1 VTTETTR
8 LKLCGTNDV
17 SPGSALKV
25 ETGGLVLAVFNIG
38 DKFFVIDDACTH
50 GPGSLSEG
58 YIDGYTVEC
67 DFHQGSFDI
76 RTGAPVLPPCI
87 IPVKTYKVVVED
99 GVVSIDL

>member
-1 VTTETTR
+1 VTTEATR
-8 LKLCGTNDV
+8 LKLCSTNDV

-38 DKFFVIDDACTH
+38 DDFFVIDDACTH
-50 GPGSLSEG
+50 GPGALSEG